1 MCFKVLIFI
10 SALASSDPKN
20 SVVLNKHMCVWE
32 GGGRV
37 FFFYFLQSVPDP
49 TDMLTT
55 LNSILQFLKPHI
67 SKSKTCLEILVK
79 KILQMAP

>member
-20 SVVLNKHMCVWE
+20 SVVLNKHMCMWE
-32 GGGRV
+32 GGRV
-37 FFFYFLQSVPDP
+37 FFYFLQSVPDP